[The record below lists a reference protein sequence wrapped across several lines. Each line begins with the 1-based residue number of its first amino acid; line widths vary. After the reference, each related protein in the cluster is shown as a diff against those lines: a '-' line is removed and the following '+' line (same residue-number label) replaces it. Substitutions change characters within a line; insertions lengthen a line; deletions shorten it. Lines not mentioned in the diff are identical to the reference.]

1 MIRENRNELVVVL
14 TTFPGDGDVAAVCR
28 TLVEERLAACVQRY
42 SACRSTYEWQG
53 RIEETVEI
61 PVVIKTMSDCLTRLK
76 ERIGSLHPYEL
87 PELVVLETRD
97 SFDEYRRW
105 VSGTVDRSARE
116 TRN

>member
-14 TTFPGDGDVAAVCR
+14 TTFPGEGDASTFSR
-28 TLVEERLAACVQRY
+28 ILIEEGLAACVQRY
-42 SACRSTYEWQG
+42 SACRSIYEWQG

-61 PVVIKTMSDCLTRLK
+61 PLVIKTMSDCLSKLK
-76 ERIGSLHPYEL
+76 ERIGSLHPYEI

-105 VSGTVDRSARE
+105 VSEIVDRRV
-116 TRN
+116 